1 MVKGVFKMM
10 DKDTYRRKVDIVRRY
25 NEVLENLSDTLDADL
40 YDGVLGDMLTAYVD
54 TIVEDLHPKDEEKF
68 YNDFYDCLFNNVIG
82 DLEDLYGER

>member
-1 MVKGVFKMM
+1 
-10 DKDTYRRKVDIVRRY
+10 
-25 NEVLENLSDTLDADL
+25 
-40 YDGVLGDMLTAYVD
+40 MLTAYVD